1 MGEVV
6 CLSSYREQKLREEV
20 DELAEY
26 VDWLLEGIDMT
37 PQPYYPEMD
46 WSEICIKEPLGYG
59 DSLRPKSP
67 VGLVQE
73 KRVLFL
79 MPTI

>member
-26 VDWLLEGIDMT
+26 VDWLLEGVDMT
-37 PQPYYPEMD
+37 PQPYYPEQD
-46 WSEICIKEPLGYG
+46 WSEYCINETLGFG
-59 DSLRPKSP
+59 DLLSLSY
-67 VGLVQE
+67 
-73 KRVLFL
+73 
-79 MPTI
+79 MPEQAGETTK